1 MIITSNRALVS
12 KCYPKPSTWQVAY
25 SWNGLITL
33 SQLHANFNVSFTL
46 PALTKTTLQST
57 LQSTCSGTFPE
68 KYFGL
73 HVIAV
78 CKYCRDAGKL

>member
-12 KCYPKPSTWQVAY
+12 KCYPKPNTWQVAY

-33 SQLHANFNVSFTL
+33 SQLHTNFNVSFTL
-46 PALTKTTLQST
+46 PDLTKTT

-68 KYFGL
+68 KYFGI

-78 CKYCRDAGKL
+78 CKYCRDARKL